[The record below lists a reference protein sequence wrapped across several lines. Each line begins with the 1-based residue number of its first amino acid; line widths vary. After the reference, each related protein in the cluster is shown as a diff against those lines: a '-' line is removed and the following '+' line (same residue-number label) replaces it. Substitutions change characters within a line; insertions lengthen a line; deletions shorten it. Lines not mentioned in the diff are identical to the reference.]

1 MIAEEMADTKEDVD
15 QARIDIA
22 AAQAAVDKASA
33 RIDGGDGTQATSDG
47 SKPEED
53 IISTALFDL
62 NAEELAALYAME
74 EEIYEDSTGNTSPD
88 NDQIQQN
95 LSEIAAIEK
104 AEAALD
110 NMQSGDIGDM
120 DMKAWEAEMAAIE
133 AALMQSN
140 DMGGADD
147 DDLGFGGSLE
157 DFMADEMDDDM
168 MMDSND
174 PLDKL
179 DDLDAEFAAEEALA
193 NQKIPESLDL
203 TGMKILCKDTTDAY
217 VAQIS
222 SLQTELQQVKSL
234 SDNMATALSEIDP
247 NMDNGAEGKAFI
259 RKMYKL
265 RNANKQPTSV
275 IPTFPK
281 TPEPCVEM
289 VAGKV
294 IQIEDLE
301 EQVTEAESFRNFFAE
316 VYCAAYVN
324 ALVTMKDGLY

>member
-1 MIAEEMADTKEDVD
+1 
-15 QARIDIA
+15 
-22 AAQAAVDKASA
+22 
-33 RIDGGDGTQATSDG
+33 
-47 SKPEED
+47 
-53 IISTALFDL
+53 
-62 NAEELAALYAME
+62 
-74 EEIYEDSTGNTSPD
+74 
-88 NDQIQQN
+88 
-95 LSEIAAIEK
+95 
-104 AEAALD
+104 
-110 NMQSGDIGDM
+110 MQTGDIGDM
-120 DMKAWEAEMAAIE
+120 DMQAWEAEMAAIE

-140 DMGGADD
+140 GMGDAADD
-147 DDLGFGGSLE
+147 DMGFGGSLE
-157 DFMADEMDDDM
+157 DFMADEMDDD

-222 SLQTELQQVKSL
+222 SLQTELQQTKSL

-265 RNANKQPTSV
+265 KNANKQPTSV